1 MTNMS
6 EMSSEASTQLTCRTT
21 PDSPRRKSGSEEG
34 EVCGGK
40 FGGLSDVFSEKDN
53 DISRTIRKLNEET
66 RENCVL
72 KKEIEEFRPAIR
84 WPDLVA
90 QLFIHLGCLYGLFL
104 CLWSAKL
111 PTTLFGK
118 SKKLVEININLVVP
132 TQKFLIPENLK
143 QEEHRK
149 QSFKIRTKIVYFQI
163 QK

>member
-1 MTNMS
+1 MTNTS
-6 EMSSEASTQLTCRTT
+6 EMSPDAPTQLTCRTT
-21 PDSPRRKSGSEEG
+21 PDSPWRKSASDEG

-72 KKEIEEFRPAIR
+72 KKEIEEFQPAIR
-84 WPDLVA
+84 WPDLAA

-118 SKKLVEININLVVP
+118 LYFDTIIKK
-132 TQKFLIPENLK
+132 
-143 QEEHRK
+143 RK
-149 QSFKIRTKIVYFQI
+149 
-163 QK
+163 